1 MRPGILARVLALL
14 LVIPAAG
21 CFQQAADAPRGVE
34 PEALPARR
42 SERAVAIQP
51 TSALPITVI
60 APTPLRGLVA
70 APTLQIAEDGT
81 FITPRSPD
89 APSMAAGGS
98 GSFTTFSLP
107 TPTLKPRPP
116 GVDEV
121 SEACIHVV
129 DFGDS
134 VYGISLQYDTT
145 VADMKAANP
154 SLTGDNPVI
163 QPGQRLVIASCA
175 ELQEDRVVSPA
186 SAIVTPAP
194 AIVTTSLPGGYR
206 IHTVR
211 SGETLYS
218 ISLNYG
224 LTIEDLIEANDLLDP
239 DRLDVGQEIL
249 IPSGG
254 R

>member
-1 MRPGILARVLALL
+1 MRSGILARMLALL

-21 CFQQAADAPRGVE
+21 CYQQAAIVPQGVE

-60 APTPLRGLVA
+60 APTPVRGVVA
-70 APTLQIAEDGT
+70 APTRQEAADGT

-89 APSMAAGGS
+89 APSMDAGGS
-98 GSFTTFSLP
+98 SGFTTFSLP
-107 TPTLKPRPP
+107 TPTGTPRPP

-121 SEACIHVV
+121 SAECVHEVGS
-129 DFGDS
+129 GDS

-145 VADMKAANP
+145 VTDMKAANP

-163 QPGQRLVIASCA
+163 HPGQRLVIASCA
-175 ELQEDRVVSPA
+175 ELQEDRVVTPA
-186 SAIVTPAP
+186 SAIITPAP
-194 AIVTTSLPGGYR
+194 AIITTSLPVGSRLY
-206 IHTVR
+206 IVR
-211 SGETLYS
+211 SGDTLYS
-218 ISLNYG
+218 ISLNHG
-224 LTIEDLIEANDLLDP
+224 LTIEDLIEANDLLEP
-239 DRLDVGQEIL
+239 DRLEVGQEIV